1 MAEGERDACLV
12 SGRRFLLTLT
22 RLICFT
28 LNSADWPVDS
38 SLLFPDLDLVRDR
51 DRAVSSVLYGYGRTA
66 EIEVISAFCAVL
78 FDCGGETAVPPFDFG
93 SRARNFG
100 ILGLDGILIF
110 LFSGQQWFL
119 APLEQLRH
127 FSRHLLPLSLSCIL

>member
-1 MAEGERDACLV
+1 MLAEIGLTFTDDFGRSRFAEGERDACLV

-51 DRAVSSVLYGYGRTA
+51 DRAVS
-66 EIEVISAFCAVL
+66 IHICA
-78 FDCGGETAVPPFDFG
+78 CGVTGLERR
-93 SRARNFG
+93 SRSHIPRSDA
-100 ILGLDGILIF
+100 
-110 LFSGQQWFL
+110 SGPW
-119 APLEQLRH
+119 
-127 FSRHLLPLSLSCIL
+127 IN